1 MGRPAHLCN
10 SERSLRAVLSHS
22 PSRRRGYGGR
32 AVVKRLLLASPRGYC
47 AGVERAVETVERAL
61 ALYGSPVYVRKQ
73 IVHNSHVVEDLR
85 SRGAVFVDALADVP
99 EGATVVFSAHGIAPA
114 VRREAKELRLT
125 TIDATCPLVTKVHAQ
140 ARRYAEAGFAL
151 VLIGHAGHEEV
162 EGTLGEAP
170 DAIVLV
176 QSAEDAERVSLPA
189 DRPLA
194 YLTQTTL
201 SVDEAG
207 EIVGVLRRRFPQI
220 QGPAREDICY
230 ATSNR
235 QWAVKELL
243 QDIDLLLVIGSPNSS
258 NSLRLVEVARADGTS
273 AHLVDDVT
281 GIDETWLE
289 GCETVGL
296 TSGASAPERLVA
308 DVCAWFADRG
318 AEVCE
323 QQPVHEDVSFKLPVE
338 LRRAE
343 RAARLGSSRASA
355 SSHRPREA
363 PSRGPHARSS
373 RRGGRRAHAA
383 HREP

>member
-1 MGRPAHLCN
+1 MGRTTHLCEQ
-10 SERSLRAVLSHS
+10 ERSRRAVLSHS
-22 PSRRRGYGGR
+22 PLPVPGYRGR

-61 ALYGSPVYVRKQ
+61 ALYGEPVYVRKQ

-85 SRGAVFVDALADVP
+85 SRGAVFVDTLADVP

-114 VRREAKELRLT
+114 VRRDAKEMRLT

-140 ARRYAEAGFAL
+140 ARRYAEAGYAL
-151 VLIGHAGHEEV
+151 VLIGRAGHEEV

-176 QSAEDAERVSLPA
+176 QSTEDAELVSLPD

-207 EIVGVLRRRFPQI
+207 EIVAVLRRRFPRI

-243 QDIDLLLVIGSPNSS
+243 REIDLRLVIGSRTSS
-258 NSLRLVEVARADGTS
+258 NSQRLVDVARAEGTS
-273 AHLVDDVT
+273 AHLVDDVS

-289 GCETVGL
+289 NCESVGL

-308 DVCAWFADRG
+308 DVCAWFAARG
-318 AEVCE
+318 AQGRG
-323 QQPVHEDVSFKLPVE
+323 QQAGHAGRGLT
-338 LRRAE
+338 
-343 RAARLGSSRASA
+343 
-355 SSHRPREA
+355 RPA
-363 PSRGPHARSS
+363 
-373 RRGGRRAHAA
+373 
-383 HREP
+383 

>member
-1 MGRPAHLCN
+1 
-10 SERSLRAVLSHS
+10 
-22 PSRRRGYGGR
+22 
-32 AVVKRLLLASPRGYC
+32 VVKRLLLASPRGYC

-85 SRGAVFVDALADVP
+85 TRGAVFVDMLADVP
-99 EGATVVFSAHGIAPA
+99 EGANVVFSAHGIAPA
-114 VRREAKELRLT
+114 VRREAGELRLT

-140 ARRYAEAGFAL
+140 ARRYADAGYAL

-170 DAIVLV
+170 DATVLV
-176 QSAEDAERVSLPA
+176 QSVEDAEHVSLPA

-194 YLTQTTL
+194 YITQTTL
-201 SVDEAG
+201 SVDETG
-207 EIVGVLRRRFPQI
+207 EIVSVLRRRFPDI
-220 QGPAREDICY
+220 EGPAREDICY

-243 QDIDLLLVIGSPNSS
+243 REIDLLLVVGSANSS
-258 NSLRLVEVARADGTS
+258 NSLRLVEVARADGIP
-273 AHLVDDVT
+273 AHLVDDVS
-281 GIDETWLE
+281 GIDESWLD

-308 DVCAWFADRG
+308 EVCEWFAVRG
-318 AEVCE
+318 AEVRD
-323 QQPVHEDVSFKLPVE
+323 QDAVHEDVSFKLPVE

-343 RAARLGSSRASA
+343 RTAA
-355 SSHRPREA
+355 
-363 PSRGPHARSS
+363 
-373 RRGGRRAHAA
+373 
-383 HREP
+383 

>member
-1 MGRPAHLCN
+1 L
-10 SERSLRAVLSHS
+10 
-22 PSRRRGYGGR
+22 RRRGYGAR

-99 EGATVVFSAHGIAPA
+99 EGAIVVFSAHGIAPA

-176 QSAEDAERVSLPA
+176 QSAEDAERVSLPT

-258 NSLRLVEVARADGTS
+258 NSQRLVEVARADGTS

-343 RAARLGSSRASA
+343 RAAA
-355 SSHRPREA
+355 
-363 PSRGPHARSS
+363 
-373 RRGGRRAHAA
+373 
-383 HREP
+383 

>member
-1 MGRPAHLCN
+1 
-10 SERSLRAVLSHS
+10 
-22 PSRRRGYGGR
+22 
-32 AVVKRLLLASPRGYC
+32 VVKRLLLASPRGYC

-99 EGATVVFSAHGIAPA
+99 DGATVVFSAHGIAPA
-114 VRREAKELRLT
+114 VRREAEELHLT

-140 ARRYAEAGFAL
+140 ARRYAEAGYAL

-170 DAIVLV
+170 EAIVLV
-176 QSAEDAERVSLPA
+176 ESADDAERVSLPS

-201 SVDEAG
+201 SVDETG
-207 EIVGVLRRRFPQI
+207 EIVAVLRRRFPHI

-235 QWAVKELL
+235 QWAVKELVREV
-243 QDIDLLLVIGSPNSS
+243 DLLLVVGSPNSS
-258 NSLRLVEVARADGTS
+258 NSQRLVEVARAEGTP
-273 AHLVDDVT
+273 AHLVDDAR
-281 GIDETWLE
+281 GIEEAWLE
-289 GCETVGL
+289 GRKTVGL

-308 DVCAWFADRG
+308 EVADWFRARG
-318 AEVCE
+318 FEVQE
-323 QQPVHEDVSFKLPVE
+323 QKPVHEDVSFKLPVE

-343 RAARLGSSRASA
+343 RAAA
-355 SSHRPREA
+355 
-363 PSRGPHARSS
+363 
-373 RRGGRRAHAA
+373 
-383 HREP
+383 

>member
-1 MGRPAHLCN
+1 
-10 SERSLRAVLSHS
+10 
-22 PSRRRGYGGR
+22 
-32 AVVKRLLLASPRGYC
+32 VVKRLLLASPRGYC

-61 ALYGSPVYVRKQ
+61 ALYGRPVYVRKQ

-85 SRGAVFVDALADVP
+85 SRGAVFVEELADVP
-99 EGATVVFSAHGIAPA
+99 DGSTVVFSAHGIAPA
-114 VRREAKELRLT
+114 VRREAGKLGLT

-140 ARRYAEAGFAL
+140 ARRYAEAGYAL

-176 QSAEDAERVSLPA
+176 QSADDAERVALPA
-189 DRPLA
+189 DQPLA
-194 YLTQTTL
+194 YVTQTTL
-201 SVDEAG
+201 SVDETG
-207 EIVGVLRRRFPQI
+207 EIVAVLRRRFPHI
-220 QGPAREDICY
+220 EGPAREDICY

-243 QDIDLLLVIGSPNSS
+243 RQIDLLLVVGSTNSS
-258 NSLRLVEVARADGTS
+258 NSQRLVEVARTDGIP
-273 AHLVDDVT
+273 AHLVDDVG

-308 DVCAWFADRG
+308 DVCAWFAARG
-318 AEVCE
+318 VEVRE
-323 QQPVHEDVSFKLPVE
+323 QTPVHEDVSFKLPVE

-343 RAARLGSSRASA
+343 RTAA
-355 SSHRPREA
+355 
-363 PSRGPHARSS
+363 
-373 RRGGRRAHAA
+373 
-383 HREP
+383 